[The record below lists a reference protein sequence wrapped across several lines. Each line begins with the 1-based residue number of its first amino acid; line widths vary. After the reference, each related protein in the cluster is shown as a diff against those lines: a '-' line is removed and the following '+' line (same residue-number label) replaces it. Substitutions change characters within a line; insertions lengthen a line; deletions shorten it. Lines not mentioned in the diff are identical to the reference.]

1 MLTRPMGLAY
11 GCVQFWFSNSSGVL
25 FRVLAS
31 TNLSLP
37 MASWSVLGYPAETTS
52 GQYIFTDTQAQNYPQ
67 RFYRVTY
74 P

>member
-1 MLTRPMGLAY
+1 MGLAY

-37 MASWSVLGYPAETTS
+37 AASWSVLGYPAETTS
-52 GQYIFTDTQAQNYPQ
+52 GQYRFTDTQAQNYPQ